1 MFTCLHVY
9 TYRCTVNKRT
19 LTWDLGKNIE
29 KCIQPIPSMIV
40 ASIHMLISQKHRSR
54 FTHSYWYLIG
64 FDIRNWYFDNYF
76 FCWYLRPLTRDLLVL
91 LARQD
96 PESFMTP
103 GLLFNRVTSSQ
114 TNSKRFWIIPK
125 HAKTFQ
131 IYTKSYQIT
140 PGIKKECF
148 GMFLQGRLTSEI
160 D

>member
-1 MFTCLHVY
+1 MFTCVYIQMHCEQTNFNLRSGQEYWKMYPANSFNDCRFNSHVDFTETQVKIY
-9 TYRCTVNKRT
+9 TFV
-19 LTWDLGKNIE
+19 
-29 KCIQPIPSMIV
+29 
-40 ASIHMLISQKHRSR
+40 LISDR
-54 FTHSYWYLIG
+54 FWYSKLI
-64 FDIRNWYFDNYF
+64 FRQLF